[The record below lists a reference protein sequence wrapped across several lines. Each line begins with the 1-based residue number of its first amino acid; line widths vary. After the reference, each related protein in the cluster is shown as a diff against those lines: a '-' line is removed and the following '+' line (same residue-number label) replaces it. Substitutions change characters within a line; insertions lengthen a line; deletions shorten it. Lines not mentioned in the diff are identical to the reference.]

1 MQCKKPLKVSDEIVQ
16 QYQIKNQYLSAIA
29 SDTEQ
34 EPKIDPYAFVEGDE
48 EFIFT
53 DKKDRQNSEREAGKK
68 HKVSRRDLFLS
79 VCTLHCTCTFDA
91 TRGHCLLCFWWC
103 WLSSLGPWDAG

>member
-1 MQCKKPLKVSDEIVQ
+1 MVQYKKPLKVSDEIVQ

-29 SDTEQ
+29 SDVEQ

-53 DKKDRQNSEREAGKK
+53 DKKDRQNSERETGKK
-68 HKVSRRDLFLS
+68 HKVSRRDDILPCAYCHALNGHVVLHLFI
-79 VCTLHCTCTFDA
+79 
-91 TRGHCLLCFWWC
+91 LCF
-103 WLSSLGPWDAG
+103 

>member
-1 MQCKKPLKVSDEIVQ
+1 MVQYKKPLKVSDEIVQ

-29 SDTEQ
+29 SDVEQ

-53 DKKDRQNSEREAGKK
+53 DKKDRQNSERETGKK
-68 HKVSRRDLFLS
+68 HKVSRRDDVLPCAYCHALMDTWCYIYLFFVFS
-79 VCTLHCTCTFDA
+79 
-91 TRGHCLLCFWWC
+91 G
-103 WLSSLGPWDAG
+103 AGY

>member
-1 MQCKKPLKVSDEIVQ
+1 MVQCKKPLKVSDEIVQ

-68 HKVSRRDLFLS
+68 HKVSRRDAILS
-79 VCTLHCTCTFDA
+79 VHSAVCLHV
-91 TRGHCLLCFWWC
+91 
-103 WLSSLGPWDAG
+103 

>member
-1 MQCKKPLKVSDEIVQ
+1 MVQCKKPLKVSDEIVQ

-29 SDTEQ
+29 SDVEQ

-53 DKKDRQNSEREAGKK
+53 DKKDRQNSERETGKK
-68 HKVSRRDLFLS
+68 HKVSRRDPILPCAYCCALM
-79 VCTLHCTCTFDA
+79 A
-91 TRGHCLLCFWWC
+91 TWC
-103 WLSSLGPWDAG
+103 YIPFFVFGGAGYWT

>member
-1 MQCKKPLKVSDEIVQ
+1 MVQCKKPLKVSDEIVQ

-29 SDTEQ
+29 SDVEQ

-53 DKKDRQNSEREAGKK
+53 DKKDRQNSERETGKK
-68 HKVSRRDLFLS
+68 HKVSRRDAILPCAYCRARLDTWCYIYLFL
-79 VCTLHCTCTFDA
+79 
-91 TRGHCLLCFWWC
+91 CF
-103 WLSSLGPWDAG
+103 